1 MSAAGVAPMPE
12 PSTHPM
18 TDVVR
23 GAIVGSPLGSLLK
36 MELVDVADDVVRV
49 KLPFR
54 DEVTTLGSLIHG
66 GAIAALVDVAATA
79 AAWTKADLAR
89 SPRGTTIGFSLN
101 FLQGAVGSDITA
113 TATIIQRGKSVQVCE
128 VDVLSDAGTHV
139 ARATV
144 TYKLDHRS
152 PEPARGE
159 SSSNP

>member
-1 MSAAGVAPMPE
+1 MSAE

-23 GAIVGSPLGSLLK
+23 GAIVGSPFGSLLG
-36 MELVDVADDVVRV
+36 MELVDLGNDVVRV

-54 DEVTTLGSLIHG
+54 DDVTTLGSLIHG

-79 AAWTKADLAR
+79 AAWTGADLMR

-113 TATIIQRGKSVQVCE
+113 NATIIQRGKSVQVCE
-128 VDVLSDAGTHV
+128 VDVRNDAGAHV
-139 ARATV
+139 ARAIV
-144 TYKLDHRS
+144 TYKLDHKS
-152 PEPARGE
+152 
-159 SSSNP
+159 